1 MNHDDVWR
9 LHAACSRGLRLHLL
23 GLVADVPFDLNLF
36 FPEDG
41 HRQQAARARRVCA
54 ACPVAEDCLAYAL
67 DHFIRDGIWG
77 GTTLRQREPMWR
89 ARRQAAS

>member
-9 LHAACSRGLRLHLL
+9 VHAACAGGLRLHLL
-23 GLVADVPFDLNLF
+23 GLVATVPFDLNLF

-41 HRQQAARARRVCA
+41 HRDQARRARQVCA
-54 ACPVAEDCLAYAL
+54 VCPVADDCLRYAL
-67 DHFIRDGIWG
+67 DHFIRDGVWG

-89 ARRQAAS
+89 ARRRVAS